1 MYTLKIQNAAGELF
15 ELTHNRSQYS
25 LIHVTGL
32 TPPKADI
39 NTSVAGTIDGAF
51 YNSARVNMR
60 NIVLT
65 IVIEGD
71 IEANRQHLYRI
82 FPIKSACT
90 VFFKNENMDVQ
101 IDGYVEVVDGDLFS
115 KREQMQISIICPR
128 PFWSALGLVAYELST
143 TVAMFSFPF
152 SIAGTP
158 GVAISEYTQQ
168 PTIKIYNDGSVPCG
182 FTADIEIAAGSQG
195 ITNLTLYNLT
205 TQKKIG
211 VLDSVTLASGD
222 KVHLSTVPGS
232 LKISMENGSTV
243 TNLINKL
250 IDGSTFFP
258 LALGE
263 NILYFTC
270 TGDVDDVDINITPMM
285 LYAGV

>member
-82 FPIKSACT
+82 FPIKSLCT
-90 VFFKNENMDVQ
+90 VFFKNENMNVQ
-101 IDGYVEVVDGDLFS
+101 ISGYIELVDGDLFS

-152 SIAGTP
+152 SIAPTP

-182 FTADIEIAAGSQG
+182 FTADIEIATGPQSVSD
-195 ITNLTLYNLT
+195 LTLYNLT

-211 VLDSVTLASGD
+211 ILGSVTLAAGD
-222 KVHLSTVPGS
+222 KAHLSTIPGS
-232 LKISMENGSTV
+232 LKISMEHGGTV

-250 IDGSTFFP
+250 IDGSTFFN
-258 LALGE
+258 LELGE

>member
-39 NTSVAGTIDGAF
+39 NTSLAGTIDGAF

-82 FPIKSACT
+82 FPIKSPCT
-90 VFFKNENMDVQ
+90 VFFKNENMDVK
-101 IDGYVEVVDGDLFS
+101 IDGYVELVDGDLFS
-115 KREQMQISIICPR
+115 MREQMQISILCPR
-128 PFWSALGLVAYELST
+128 PYWSALGLVAYELST

-152 SIAGTP
+152 CIEATP
-158 GVAISEYTQQ
+158 GVAISEYTHQ
-168 PTIKIYNDGSVPCG
+168 PTIKIYNSGSVPCG
-182 FTADIEIAAGSQG
+182 FTADVEIAAESQG
-195 ITNLTLYNLT
+195 VSYLTLYNLT
-205 TQKKIG
+205 TQKRIG
-211 VLDSVTLASGD
+211 ILGNVTLAATD
-222 KVHLSTVPGS
+222 KVRISTVPGS
-232 LKISMENGSTV
+232 LAISMVHDGTK
-243 TNLINKL
+243 TNLINSMA
-250 IDGSTFFP
+250 DGSEFFN

-270 TGDVDDVDINITPMM
+270 TGDIDDVDINIVPSF
-285 LYAGV
+285 LFAGV

>member
-90 VFFKNENMDVQ
+90 VFFKNENMNVQ
-101 IDGYVEVVDGDLFS
+101 ISGYVEVVEGDLFS
-115 KREQMQISIICPR
+115 KREQMQISIVCPR
-128 PFWSALGLVAYELST
+128 PFWSVLGLVAYELST
-143 TVAMFSFPF
+143 TVAMFEFPF
-152 SIAGTP
+152 SIAPTP

-182 FTADIEIAAGSQG
+182 FTADIEIATGSQG
-195 ITNLTLYNLT
+195 ITALTLYNLT

-211 VLDSVTLASGD
+211 VLGSVTLAAGG
-222 KVHLSTVPGS
+222 KVHLSTIPGS
-232 LKISMENGSTV
+232 LKISMEHGGTV

-250 IDGSTFFP
+250 IGGSTFFD

-270 TGDVDDVDINITPMM
+270 TGDVDDVDINLTPMM